1 MDAELGGRYW
11 DRTSD
16 LLGVNELHGGLCPSL
31 AQVTG
36 PSRSDGV
43 GAGRWGCCTFP
54 LPSLGLAL
62 EDGSCRTYL
71 ERTSAY
77 VGDHA
82 PSPVGSRWSSMVI
95 FGHFQGAH
103 GTETEQVLDPSC
115 SFDT

>member
-1 MDAELGGRYW
+1 MP
-11 DRTSD
+11 
-16 LLGVNELHGGLCPSL
+16 V
-31 AQVTG
+31 
-36 PSRSDGV
+36 V
-43 GAGRWGCCTFP
+43 GAGHWPITVGWGRCWTVGLLYFP
-54 LPSLGLAL
+54 LYSLGLAL